1 MITKRKAIFYT
12 CEKCGFRFSN
22 LDLPRPCSNCF
33 ACTGCEIY
41 ICPACENEVVVKPMK
56 PMKRSESN

>member
-12 CEKCGFRFSN
+12 CEKCGFKFSN
-22 LDLPRPCSNCF
+22 LDLPRTCSNCF

-41 ICPACENEVVVKPMK
+41 ICPVCENEVVIKPMK
-56 PMKRSESN
+56 PMKSE